1 MTKALKMIVQKWLYE
16 RGNYQIIIENA
27 CSFDRGIFSPYA
39 QERITVNGD
48 RIRDYIEVPNVI
60 LLWRTI
66 FEDTIID
73 ASGELPLKV
82 QWRSGINAIRS
93 RLLIDEQA
101 EDWTEYFQLEWTG
114 HPGDWP
120 DETIYAGLPSKD

>member
-1 MTKALKMIVQKWLYE
+1 MTKALKMVVQKWLYE

-27 CSFDRGIFSPYA
+27 YSFDRGIFKLYA
-39 QERITVNGD
+39 QERITINGD
-48 RIRDYIEVPNVI
+48 RIRDSIEVPNVI

-82 QWRSGINAIRS
+82 QWRSGVNTIRS

-114 HPGDWP
+114 HPGEWP
-120 DETIYAGLPSKD
+120 DETTYSGLPSKD